1 MIFLIYSK
9 NINQIVP
16 TWIGWNRGTCI
27 FQSIQKLLG
36 MMSVI
41 SAKRSALFM
50 ELKKSKIIKEKVFNR
65 KFLVTG
71 GAGFLGSHMSDL
83 LLNHGAKVVCVDDLS
98 NGKLE
103 NIKHLKNEKRF
114 RFYK

>member
-1 MIFLIYSK
+1 
-9 NINQIVP
+9 
-16 TWIGWNRGTCI
+16 
-27 FQSIQKLLG
+27 

-114 RFYK
+114 RFYKRNVNKLSDIKNVFAKERPDYVMHYAAMVG